1 MKTLYESILDDEDIL
16 MGGVKQDSDN
26 PFLCLYYIYKD
37 THNFNK
43 DKKNVQKYSNELVK
57 VLNLKNGSAQ
67 IFESYIIISATKF
80 INPPI
85 LSIYFSDIS
94 MYMYK
99 NSKPKCMIV
108 KSSSYHNT
116 LSKQDMENFSNKYNL
131 KKVHSDTW
139 ILE

>member
-1 MKTLYESILDDEDIL
+1 MKSLYESILDDEDIL
-16 MGGVKQDSDN
+16 MGGVKQDLDN
-26 PFLCLYYIYKD
+26 PLLCLYYIYKD
-37 THNFNK
+37 IHNFNK

-57 VLNLKNGSAQ
+57 MLDLKNGSAQ
-67 IFESYIIISATKF
+67 IFESSIIISATRF

-85 LSIYFSDIS
+85 LSIYFDEIA

-99 NSKPKCMIV
+99 NIKPKCMIV
-108 KSSSYHNT
+108 KSSSYNNT

-131 KKVHSDTW
+131 KKVYSDTW